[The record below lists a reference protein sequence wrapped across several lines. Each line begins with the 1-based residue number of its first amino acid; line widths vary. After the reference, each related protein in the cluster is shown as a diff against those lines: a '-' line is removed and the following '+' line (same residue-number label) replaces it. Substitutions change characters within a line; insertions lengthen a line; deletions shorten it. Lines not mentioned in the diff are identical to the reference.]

1 MRATSIS
8 TYTRIWHVSEK
19 ELQEEIAFLKQ
30 DPAYQL
36 PLHIPYDQYE
46 NLLRKIAYWHI
57 SRVNIIS
64 LGIINLLLIGG
75 SVMVYN
81 ARNNFAWMNAV
92 LLKVLLAIIVIH
104 AGIYFLAGIPLNKY
118 KTKLSVK

>member
-1 MRATSIS
+1 MSR
-8 TYTRIWHVSEK
+8 YTRIWHVSET

-30 DPAYQL
+30 DPTCQP
-36 PLHIPYDQYE
+36 PLHMAYDEYE

-57 SRVNIIS
+57 SRMNIIS

-81 ARNNFAWMNAV
+81 ARNNLVWMNAV
-92 LLKVLLAIIVIH
+92 LVKVLLAIIVIH

>member
-1 MRATSIS
+1 MS
-8 TYTRIWHVSEK
+8 TYTRIWHVSEQ
-19 ELQEEIAFLKQ
+19 ELQEEIAFFKQ
-30 DPAYQL
+30 DPAYQP
-36 PLHIPYDQYE
+36 PLYMAYDEYE
-46 NLLRKIAYWHI
+46 KLLRKIAYWHI
-57 SRVNIIS
+57 RRMNIMA

-81 ARNNFAWMNAV
+81 ARNNLVWMNAV
-92 LLKVLLAIIVIH
+92 LVKVLMVIIVIH